1 MAPKCARSN
10 GSEKWREKWGKI
22 LGLEIALRVKLYY
35 IRFVR
40 LIRMAKT
47 IGKQISDL
55 SELITNFGYDQ
66 NYN

>member
-1 MAPKCARSN
+1 
-10 GSEKWREKWGKI
+10 
-22 LGLEIALRVKLYY
+22 
-35 IRFVR
+35 
-40 LIRMAKT
+40 MAKT